1 VPDADGD
8 ADGEAGGFAEAPGLT
23 VRLGDG
29 VAEPGESDGFCDAER
44 DGEAGGDDSGR
55 CVDDAR
61 ASTAP
66 AAIGT
71 ARGGSYA
78 VPAITVCTPHHDSVT
93 AAPVASSQAA
103 V

>member
-1 VPDADGD
+1 VPDAD
-8 ADGEAGGFAEAPGLT
+8 ADAGGFSEVLGFAG
-23 VRLGDG
+23 RLGDG
-29 VAEPGESDGFCDAER
+29 VAEPGECDGFCAAER
-44 DGEAGGDDSGR
+44 DGEPDGDGSGR
-55 CVDDAR
+55 CVDDDR

>member
-8 ADGEAGGFAEAPGLT
+8 AGGFAEVLVLAG
-23 VRLGDG
+23 RLGDG
-29 VAEPGESDGFCDAER
+29 VAEPGECDGFCDAER
-44 DGEAGGDDSGR
+44 DGDAGGDGSGR

>member
-1 VPDADGD
+1 MPDADGD
-8 ADGEAGGFAEAPGLT
+8 AGGFAEVLGRG
-23 VRLGDG
+23 VRLADG
-29 VAEPGESDGFCDAER
+29 VAEPGERDGFRDAEC
-44 DGEAGGDDSGR
+44 DGDAGGDDDSGR

-93 AAPVASSQAA
+93 AAPVARSQAA

>member
-1 VPDADGD
+1 M
-8 ADGEAGGFAEAPGLT
+8 
-23 VRLGDG
+23 
-29 VAEPGESDGFCDAER
+29 AEPGACDGFCDAER
-44 DGEAGGDDSGR
+44 DGDAGDASGR